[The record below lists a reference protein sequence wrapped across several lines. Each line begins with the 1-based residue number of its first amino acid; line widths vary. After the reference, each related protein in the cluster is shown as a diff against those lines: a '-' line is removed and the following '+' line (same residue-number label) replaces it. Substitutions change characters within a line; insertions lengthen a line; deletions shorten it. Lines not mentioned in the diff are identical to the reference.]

1 MKPGQQ
7 IPESVGLDEVLEQ
20 RLRDLLNRIGNV
32 PLEDLEAEL
41 NTLSKLVEDYK
52 RRDELLEGLLD
63 PKTTEVKRRQIIES
77 LKSQKFRLAQGRAE
91 NAVLQENAVLHEKSH
106 RLIETSIRQLLEAAR
121 RLHRRNDELSEYAP
135 EICGYCNG
143 FGRVNGTPC
152 QACDGKRI
160 VLVHQPPIP
169 CPRCNGNGKPIAR
182 DRETFFQ
189 DVCVV
194 CRGKGWALVI
204 DSDSPIPPPELKH

>member
-63 PKTTEVKRRQIIES
+63 PKTTEVKAHADYRIIEVS
-77 LKSQKFRLAQGRAE
+77 KVQVGS
-91 NAVLQENAVLHEKSH
+91 
-106 RLIETSIRQLLEAAR
+106 RQSGERCASR
-121 RLHRRNDELSEYAP
+121 
-135 EICGYCNG
+135 EI
-143 FGRVNGTPC
+143 TP
-152 QACDGKRI
+152 
-160 VLVHQPPIP
+160 
-169 CPRCNGNGKPIAR
+169 
-182 DRETFFQ
+182 
-189 DVCVV
+189 
-194 CRGKGWALVI
+194 
-204 DSDSPIPPPELKH
+204 SY